1 MIDFGNEGHPVGL
14 IQILAFQF
22 EIGLIQNVILHQPD
36 FKIQFF
42 IWGILQFQQQRHFED
57 SERGYRIQIKFLK
70 RLSWSLFDND
80 FGSPEPIFL
89 NIENRNRNR
98 KFCLLQIRNQ
108 VGHGEIFQKNCLL
121 VGRSNLET
129 EFPPVFSGKLHQNP
143 VFPLTEF
150 DCGFEEIS
158 EIRLSLKDLPV

>member
-57 SERGYRIQIKFLK
+57 PKRWDRIQIKFLK
-70 RLSWSLFDND
+70 RLSWSLFDDN
-80 FGSPEPIFL
+80 FCSPEPIFL
-89 NIENRNRNR
+89 NVENRNRDR
-98 KFCLLQIRNQ
+98 EFCLLQIRN
-108 VGHGEIFQKNCLL
+108 
-121 VGRSNLET
+121 
-129 EFPPVFSGKLHQNP
+129 
-143 VFPLTEF
+143 
-150 DCGFEEIS
+150 
-158 EIRLSLKDLPV
+158 